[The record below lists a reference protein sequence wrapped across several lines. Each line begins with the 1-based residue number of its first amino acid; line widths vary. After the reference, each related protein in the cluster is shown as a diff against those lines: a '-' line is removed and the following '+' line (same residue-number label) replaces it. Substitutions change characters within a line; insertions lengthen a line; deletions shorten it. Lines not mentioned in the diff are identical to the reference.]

1 MWRSIYTRGE
11 PHLHHSKSE
20 IHSTRD
26 FTLCRHSGKTKRAH
40 LRGLRSSG
48 FSRTQI
54 VHLLKRPVTG
64 CGAKEPCFIRTVR
77 HISPIRSACA
87 RITHGLGTRDKYW
100 GRALLPHHKNTTTNL
115 KVHLIKRVKWKGV
128 QKFMVGL
135 TLPYLHHV
143 PVLNSQRERG

>member
-1 MWRSIYTRGE
+1 MKNAIRAFAVQQTLCEFHPFSNSVNVAWRLHARRAAQILLYYYK

-54 VHLLKRPVTG
+54 VHLLKRLQLQVVVQKSH
-64 CGAKEPCFIRTVR
+64 ALYVR
-77 HISPIRSACA
+77 LRHVSPIRSACA

-100 GRALLPHHKNTTTNL
+100 GRALHYHT
-115 KVHLIKRVKWKGV
+115 IKI
-128 QKFMVGL
+128 Q
-135 TLPYLHHV
+135 
-143 PVLNSQRERG
+143 